1 MFIEKLDFT
10 GDVELMNG
18 SLNEILSITDWSSLN
33 QIGLNYRAD
42 ATDTWHDA
50 AGSLYDKQ
58 AGNFISNEYAFKQWN
73 KLPKYVA
80 DQLKLLVETQKFKI
94 GRVRFM
100 RLLPKTGLS
109 VHRDRECRYHFVLK
123 TNPRAYIAH
132 EVIKKIESSDVNMTG
147 ITYHIPADGYW
158 YKVDTRQVHYVYNGG
173 DEERIHLVVCGE

>member
-1 MFIEKLDFT
+1 MFIKRLEIKS
-10 GDVELMNG
+10 DVQLMND
-18 SLNEILSITDWSSLN
+18 SLSEILSITEWGPLN
-33 QIGLNYRAD
+33 QIGLNYRAG
-42 ATDTWHDA
+42 TSDTWHDA

-58 AGNFISNEYAFKQWN
+58 SGNFISDEYAFKQWN
-73 KLPKYVA
+73 KLPKYLS
-80 DQLKLLVETQKFKI
+80 DQLRSLVDKQKFKI

-109 VHRDRECRYHFVLK
+109 VHQDRESRYHFVLK

-147 ITYHIPADGYW
+147 ITYHLPADGQW